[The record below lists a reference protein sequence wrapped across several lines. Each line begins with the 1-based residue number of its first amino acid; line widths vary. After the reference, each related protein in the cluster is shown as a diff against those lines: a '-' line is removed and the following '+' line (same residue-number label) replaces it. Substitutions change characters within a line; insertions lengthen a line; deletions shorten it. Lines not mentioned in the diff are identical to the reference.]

1 MVNRKMNKQIL
12 SHQPSP
18 IQPSSDQPSLAQLSE
33 SSKVKLEK
41 SNARGKKYREII
53 KKNEINGSLLAST
66 TPLLVCG
73 KEQIYTRNN
82 ERREKFM

>member
-1 MVNRKMNKQIL
+1 MNKQIL

-53 KKNEINGSLLAST
+53 KKNEINGSAIT
-66 TPLLVCG
+66 TYKGPDHAKCRAQYN
-73 KEQIYTRNN
+73 K
-82 ERREKFM
+82 